1 MEDDNDI
8 LAVIKQINRL
18 RKKAKFK
25 RAKKKLIE
33 ELLLEEKY
41 KEEDFYSEV
50 LYEAYL
56 RNKDEIERELMQ
68 KYFDFDLNQMEELNR
83 QAQEQVQNEEI
94 KQKLE
99 ELGIT
104 DEKEQQEIAEK
115 FKEEQQNDQSQDK
128 NSDKSLNEKI
138 IYAAA
143 YKRTKDFGEQVE
155 KQKEEQIKD
164 KRLALTPDE
173 GAKDIADAK
182 VLEKLDKK
190 YKETTGKELSKNT
203 KIKALEDDF
212 EHRKDYL
219 EAAVLSGFLYENRQR
234 QDKEYLATLAERR
247 SQRAIVDKDVKI
259 DAYQKDK
266 EQQEYNIV
274 KRDKSQKDY
283 IEDLETQKDLEKKTK
298 DAGIEKYSVVS
309 EKANISGNKESR
321 NISDSKQVEEF
332 KSQVTKNEDEKLKT
346 DEQVDIN
353 AKKLEEKGDYETL
366 SKLEEERKQN
376 AEVHANIGR
385 ENIDG
390 KQYKSNISDTA
401 NTIHENKEENLESRM
416 NMQDEFRAELMK
428 NVASEDEK
436 IENEVNSNN
445 TKRAIDD
452 LNKEKYQKAQEDKY
466 ESERVLRQNRKTNKP
481 GNNF

>member
-1 MEDDNDI
+1 MEDDNDL

-50 LYEAYL
+50 LYESYL

-115 FKEEQQNDQSQDK
+115 FKEEQQNDQSQEK

-164 KRLALTPDE
+164 KEIGISYED
-173 GAKDIADAK
+173 GVKDIVDLK
-182 VLEKLDKK
+182 LLESLEKK
-190 YKETTGKELSKNT
+190 YKKETGKDFSANKKVSELKDEFKDRTLSLQKQT
-203 KIKALEDDF
+203 MQLF
-212 EHRKDYL
+212 EKD
-219 EAAVLSGFLYENRQR
+219 
-234 QDKEYLATLAERR
+234 EY
-247 SQRAIVDKDVKI
+247 
-259 DAYQKDK
+259 
-266 EQQEYNIV
+266 
-274 KRDKSQKDY
+274 KRNK
-283 IEDLETQKDLEKKTK
+283 LEKKLQY
-298 DAGIEKYSVVS
+298 EQNEY
-309 EKANISGNKESR
+309 EKAIRNKNVNVRAYKEAYESKAYELASVENGINEQNEKILTEKKVEKEFDKNNFKDNVVIQNEGNKNENNR
-321 NISDSKQVEEF
+321 ISDAEEVKKF
-332 KSQVTKNEDEKLKT
+332 EDNIKDTNKINENMDEKSNLY
-346 DEQVDIN
+346 
-353 AKKLEEKGDYETL
+353 AKELREKREIDVLYDYE
-366 SKLEEERKQN
+366 SERKK
-376 AEVHANIGR
+376 ASEVSTNLNDGK
-385 ENIDG
+385 IDG
-390 KQYKSNISDTA
+390 VKYKSNIADVKKTINKNDIEHKKEVDALNSDFMNELKEQVRPMDERA
-401 NTIHENKEENLESRM
+401 NDIVNEKNAEEKE
-416 NMQDEFRAELMK
+416 
-428 NVASEDEK
+428 EK
-436 IENEVNSNN
+436 IEEINER
-445 TKRAIDD
+445 T
-452 LNKEKYQKAQEDKY
+452 
-466 ESERVLRQNRKTNKP
+466 ERVLRQNRKTNKP